1 MTAALVMAGCAK
13 DDDGNRGNLPP
24 LPDPTD
30 VCSGM
35 DDAVFKAYCIENF
48 DKNGDGKVSKSEYE
62 AVTEIDCNGLEIASF
77 KGVEY
82 FANLQ
87 KFSCNDNEKVA
98 KIDLSHNAKIKA
110 IGSHAFYDCTALT
123 SVILPAGVTT
133 IGNSSF
139 ALCTSLTEIAIP
151 DSVAAIGDMA
161 FCACEGLESVD
172 IPENVV
178 AIGNGVFVGC
188 ANLHTFR
195 GKYASADGRCLI
207 IDGELVA
214 FAPAGLT
221 TYAVPDGVA
230 SIADWSFNDCGTLTG
245 ITIADSVVSI
255 GDYAFSECP
264 QLASIAIPDNVTSV
278 GDFVLSKCSGLKS
291 VTLGSGIA
299 SIGDFAFNECTGL
312 TSIEIPANVKT
323 INMYAFYGCTALTS
337 VTMGNGVA
345 TIGSNV
351 FRKCTALT
359 KVVLSDSVETIG
371 DYAFGYCQAL
381 PTITI
386 PAKVTLLGDYALYGC
401 SGMSSIYCK
410 PTSPPD
416 LGRSVFNGIAS
427 DTVIYVPRASLE
439 VYKNAI
445 YYNGCSSEVV
455 GYDF

>member
-123 SVILPAGVTT
+123 SVILPTGVT
-133 IGNSSF
+133 
-139 ALCTSLTEIAIP
+139 
-151 DSVAAIGDMA
+151 
-161 FCACEGLESVD
+161 
-172 IPENVV
+172 
-178 AIGNGVFVGC
+178 
-188 ANLHTFR
+188 
-195 GKYASADGRCLI
+195 
-207 IDGELVA
+207 
-214 FAPAGLT
+214 
-221 TYAVPDGVA
+221 
-230 SIADWSFNDCGTLTG
+230 
-245 ITIADSVVSI
+245 
-255 GDYAFSECP
+255 
-264 QLASIAIPDNVTSV
+264 
-278 GDFVLSKCSGLKS
+278 
-291 VTLGSGIA
+291 
-299 SIGDFAFNECTGL
+299 
-312 TSIEIPANVKT
+312 
-323 INMYAFYGCTALTS
+323 
-337 VTMGNGVA
+337 

-359 KVVLSDSVETIG
+359 KVVLYDSVETIG

-386 PAKVTLLGDYALYGC
+386 PAKVASLGDYALYGC

-410 PTSPPD
+410 PTTPPD

-427 DTVIYVPRASLE
+427 DAVIYVPRASLE